1 MSISPALIERAKSAY
16 RRAYSVDPDTLIHA
30 PGRVNLIG
38 EHTDYNDGFVLP
50 MAINYGTVI
59 AAGDNSAG
67 SSGGSLHSIAADFD
81 DAQDSF
87 ALDGSITQKASES
100 WANHIRGIAYAMQQH
115 GLELAGANLAIAGDV
130 PAGAGLSSSASLGVA
145 TAMALA
151 HIGGHH
157 MLTPTDF
164 ALIAQQSENAFV
176 GTACGIMDQLV
187 SARAE
192 NASALMIDCRSL
204 NCAPVPMPD
213 DVAVLIVHSGVEREL
228 ADSAY
233 NERRQ
238 QCEAVAAHFGVKA
251 LRDISL
257 EQLLAAQNT
266 LDETVFRRAHHV
278 VTENARVLQA
288 AKALADNDLATMG
301 RLMAQSHIS
310 MRDDFAITVPK
321 IDALVALL
329 QEVIGP
335 QGGARMTGGGFGGC
349 VVAMMRKDAQES
361 VKAHIA
367 EHYTAPSGNT
377 PQIFTAMP
385 SAGAHIV

>member
-1 MSISPALIERAKSAY
+1 MSISPALIERAKAAY
-16 RRAYSVDPDTLIHA
+16 QRAYSDAPQSLIHA

-59 AAGDNSAG
+59 AIGPRSDNG
-67 SSGGSLHSIAADFD
+67 LNSIAADFD
-81 DAQDSF
+81 EAQDSF
-87 ALDGSITQKASES
+87 VLNGPIAHSKREG
-100 WANHIRGIAYAMQQH
+100 WANHIRGIAYAMQHH
-115 GLELAGANLAIAGDV
+115 GLELTGANLAIAGNV

-151 HIGGHH
+151 HIAGHDA
-157 MLTPTDF
+157 LTPTDF
-164 ALIAQQSENAFV
+164 ALIAQQSENEFV

-192 NASALMIDCRSL
+192 DAAALMIDCRSL

-233 NERRQ
+233 NERRR
-238 QCEAVAAHFGVKA
+238 QCEAVAAHFAVKA

-257 EQLLAAQNT
+257 EQLLAAQNM
-266 LDETVFRRAHHV
+266 LDETAFRRAHHV

-288 AKALADNDLATMG
+288 AKALADNDLMIMG
-301 RLMAQSHIS
+301 QLMAQSHIS
-310 MRDDFAITVPK
+310 MRDDFAITVPQ
-321 IDALVALL
+321 IDALVAML
-329 QEVIGP
+329 QQVIGP
-335 QGGARMTGGGFGGC
+335 HGGARMTGGGFGGC

-361 VKAHIA
+361 VQAHIA
-367 EHYTAPSGNT
+367 AHYKTPSGT
-377 PQIFTAMP
+377 APQIFSARP
-385 SAGAHIV
+385 CAGARII

>member
-1 MSISPALIERAKSAY
+1 
-16 RRAYSVDPDTLIHA
+16 
-30 PGRVNLIG
+30 
-38 EHTDYNDGFVLP
+38 
-50 MAINYGTVI
+50 
-59 AAGDNSAG
+59 
-67 SSGGSLHSIAADFD
+67 
-81 DAQDSF
+81 
-87 ALDGSITQKASES
+87 
-100 WANHIRGIAYAMQQH
+100 
-115 GLELAGANLAIAGDV
+115 
-130 PAGAGLSSSASLGVA
+130 
-145 TAMALA
+145 MALA

-233 NERRQ
+233 NERRL

-266 LDETVFRRAHHV
+266 LDETAFRRAHHV

-321 IDALVALL
+321 IDSLVALL
-329 QEVIGP
+329 QEAIGP

-349 VVAMMRKDAQES
+349 VVAMMRKDTQES
-361 VKAHIA
+361 VKAHIT
-367 EHYTAPSGNT
+367 EHYTAPSGNA
-377 PQIFTAMP
+377 PQIFAAMP
-385 SAGAHIV
+385 SAGAHIL